1 MTIDTNRLRALL
13 AAGTPGPWRACG
25 KDRGGWGHRHQGRLN
40 MSMRAHLRRRYLR
53 ALHRF
58 HVRRQTRL
66 TPDADHRKANALLIA
81 ETVSALPELL
91 DAIDAMRA
99 ELEENE
105 GVMKV
110 LRRRASSSR
119 AEALAEA
126 VAACEDN
133 GCANC
138 ILAIEGA

>member
-25 KDRGGWGHRHQGRLN
+25 KDRGGCQCGLISAGDTYVLSTN
-40 MSMRAHLRRRYLR
+40 TSDDNA
-53 ALHRF
+53 
-58 HVRRQTRL
+58 L

>member
-1 MTIDTNRLRALL
+1 MLSFRWSASGVRALSS
-13 AAGTPGPWRACG
+13 
-25 KDRGGWGHRHQGRLN
+25 DV
-40 MSMRAHLRRRYLR
+40 
-53 ALHRF
+53 F
-58 HVRRQTRL
+58 V
-66 TPDADHRKANALLIA
+66 ANALLIA

-133 GCANC
+133 VCANR